1 MKKET
6 TQKKIWQKPE
16 VQDLDVKNTAS
27 GLNNWWDENTASPST
42 SHWVAP
48 VS

>member
-27 GLNNWWDENTASPST
+27 HTKSIAGAEATSFSITGPAAS
-42 SHWVAP
+42 
-48 VS
+48 

>member
-27 GLNNWWDENTASPST
+27 GYHPIFFEST
-42 SHWVAP
+42 SLTIDSPPA
-48 VS
+48 S